1 VAAPACRDWPGN
13 QHPDN
18 IGGCHMNIKQ
28 IKAVADD
35 YTTNSR
41 WARTDDD
48 LVLRVIGVGR
58 THVRLMY
65 PDGRIINTP
74 AARVQ
79 AVW

>member
-1 VAAPACRDWPGN
+1 
-13 QHPDN
+13 
-18 IGGCHMNIKQ
+18 MNIKQ

-41 WARTDDD
+41 WARTDDGI
-48 LVLRVIGVGR
+48 VLRVIGVGR
-58 THVRLMY
+58 KHVRLMHS
-65 PDGRIINTP
+65 DGRVINVP

>member
-1 VAAPACRDWPGN
+1 MD
-13 QHPDN
+13 
-18 IGGCHMNIKQ
+18 IKK

-48 LVLRVIGVGR
+48 LILRVIGVGR
-58 THVRLMY
+58 KHVRLMY
-65 PDGRIINTP
+65 PDGLIINMP